1 MVIGQRLREFRE
13 QKKLSQGDVERRTGL
28 HRCYISRVEH
38 GITVPS
44 IETLEKFARAFD
56 LKMYQLVYDG
66 PEPPKVMV
74 LRNNRANKEWDIEG
88 NDARFLNR
96 LRNYLARMS
105 DRDRAVL
112 IAAASQ
118 MARQRSRGTEK

>member
-74 LRNNRANKEWDIEG
+74 LRNNRTNKEWDIEG